1 MKCIAA
7 MITGDGSIYIDER
20 FFDKFTDEELTKY
33 NYQKIELTDE
43 QYKNISVEDFSIV
56 EKGIIVFNEIKY
68 NDRLARLRVEN
79 EKMMYKNLIEYKI
92 ALRYSIKD
100 ELAIQRQKEKKPEE
114 FKEYNDYCEQ
124 CKEEAKKELNYKE

>member
-1 MKCIAA
+1 MKCVATMIA
-7 MITGDGSIYIDER
+7 GDGSIYVDER

-68 NDRLARLRVEN
+68 NDRMARLRAEN
-79 EKMMYKNLIEYKI
+79 EKMLYKNLIEYKI